1 MSGFD
6 IGKAVFFQ
14 HTADDALNLTAD
26 MAAFLLRHGIE
37 IDRVTEFNDNSG
49 SLDKRNMVLKNIFR
63 IGNGYRD
70 DQTAGFLGNLE
81 AAFLKLQHVIP
92 RGTCTFRENADG
104 TAAFDGGNTVE
115 DRL

>member
-26 MAAFLLRHGIE
+26 MSAFLLRHGIE
-37 IDRVTEFNDNSG
+37 IDRVTKFDDHSG

-70 DQTAGFLGNLE
+70 DQTAGFLGNLQRT
-81 AAFLKLQHVIP
+81 AFEWQQ
-92 RGTCTFRENADG
+92 T
-104 TAAFDGGNTVE
+104 
-115 DRL
+115 

>member
-37 IDRVTEFNDNSG
+37 IDHVSCDSGVG
-49 SLDKRNMVLKNIFR
+49 SLF
-63 IGNGYRD
+63 
-70 DQTAGFLGNLE
+70 
-81 AAFLKLQHVIP
+81 
-92 RGTCTFRENADG
+92 
-104 TAAFDGGNTVE
+104 
-115 DRL
+115 

>member
-1 MSGFD
+1 
-6 IGKAVFFQ
+6 
-14 HTADDALNLTAD
+14 
-26 MAAFLLRHGIE
+26 
-37 IDRVTEFNDNSG
+37 
-49 SLDKRNMVLKNIFR
+49 MVLKNIFR

-81 AAFLKLQHVIP
+81 AAFLKFQHVIP